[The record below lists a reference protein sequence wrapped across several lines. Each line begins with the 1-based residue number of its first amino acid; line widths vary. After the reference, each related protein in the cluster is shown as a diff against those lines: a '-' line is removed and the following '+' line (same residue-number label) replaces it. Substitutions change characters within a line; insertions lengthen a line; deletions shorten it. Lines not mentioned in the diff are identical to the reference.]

1 MNKYLAFDVGGTTI
15 KAALIDESQ
24 GITYV
29 GKYSTNRNQNDCIL
43 KIIDQVSRKVCACEH
58 CSGVG
63 ISTAGIVDEKNGRI
77 MYAGPT
83 IPGYMGTEL
92 GSTLSASVH
101 LPIRVVN
108 DVDAALLGELL
119 CGCAQSY
126 TDVYCVAL
134 GTGIGG
140 AHYVDGKLINGAHWR
155 ANSVG
160 YMDAGLDNYLT
171 WEQRSSTIAL
181 EKRLSGL
188 GLTPIDAFAQMDRDP
203 NVGHIMMKW
212 FDEIGRGLANIILI
226 IDPELLLIGGAV
238 SLQEEC
244 LIKPLKTA
252 VRRHLPKGF
261 LDTEI
266 KAAQLHNDAA
276 LYGAVAPFI
285 ME

>member
-1 MNKYLAFDVGGTTI
+1 MDKYLAFDVGGTTI

-24 GITYV
+24 KITSI
-29 GKYSTNRNQNDCIL
+29 GKYPTNHNQGDCIL
-43 KIIDQVSRKVCACEH
+43 KTIDHVSREVCACEQ

-63 ISTAGIVDEKNGRI
+63 ISTAGIVDEKNGQI

-83 IPGYMGTEL
+83 IPGYVGTEL
-92 GSTLSASVH
+92 GSTISASVN
-101 LPIRVVN
+101 LPTRVVN

-119 CGCAQSY
+119 CGCARSY

-140 AHYVDGKLINGAHWR
+140 AHYVNGKLINGAHCR

-160 YMDAGLDNYLT
+160 YMDTDLDNHST

-181 EKRLSGL
+181 EKRLSNM
-188 GLTPIDAFAQMDRDP
+188 GLTPIDAFAQMEKDS
-203 NVGHIMMKW
+203 NIKHVMMEW
-212 FDEIGRGLANIILI
+212 FDEVGRGLANIILI

-252 VRRHLPKGF
+252 IKRHLPEGF

-276 LYGAVAPFI
+276 LYGAIAPFI